1 MVSMSVCHLMLSMTD
16 ERRSSWEL
24 VWFLRAIMM
33 GSSRWTRNWGV
44 VRKKATTKMN
54 KLAIICLTMVHLLL
68 DKFCQIISFGGGA
81 NQTFQL
87 LDSIFKVD
95 SGVDL
100 FQTSHDLLWSLT
112 TLFAWF
118 MFLKNEDLTLLFMIF
133 MILFFS
139 FLPTWRLR
147 KPFQG
152 TLFLQ
157 IFPLLRPAASA
168 HVPRNKIYILHV
180 EEEMDYNI
188 STFCSK
194 YSVQSTW
201 SWQRR
206 QV

>member
-1 MVSMSVCHLMLSMTD
+1 MMVSMSVCHLMLSMTD

-100 FQTSHDLLWSLT
+100 FQTSHDLL
-112 TLFAWF
+112 
-118 MFLKNEDLTLLFMIF
+118 
-133 MILFFS
+133 
-139 FLPTWRLR
+139 
-147 KPFQG
+147 
-152 TLFLQ
+152 
-157 IFPLLRPAASA
+157 
-168 HVPRNKIYILHV
+168 
-180 EEEMDYNI
+180 
-188 STFCSK
+188 
-194 YSVQSTW
+194 
-201 SWQRR
+201 
-206 QV
+206 